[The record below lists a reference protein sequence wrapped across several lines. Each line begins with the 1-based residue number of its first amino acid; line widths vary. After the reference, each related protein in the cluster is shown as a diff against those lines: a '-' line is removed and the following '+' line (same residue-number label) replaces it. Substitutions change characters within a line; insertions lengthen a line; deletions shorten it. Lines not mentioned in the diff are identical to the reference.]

1 MFFESFNLQ
10 QSFAHNPP
18 SIDCEGCKCG
28 AEIGFGFNTFHR
40 FDLKKNK
47 NNIRGG

>member
-18 SIDCEGCKCG
+18 SIDCEGVSVERRL
-28 AEIGFGFNTFHR
+28 ALDLTRFIGLT
-40 FDLKKNK
+40 
-47 NNIRGG
+47 